1 MDVDAFVWFGHE
13 KLKKEDAKKFKE
25 ALEKENCDTSDF
37 TIKNDANAKAYFQ
50 ERQVACLIY
59 FNFYET
65 RAENGKQ
72 LKIN

>member
-37 TIKNDANAKAYFQ
+37 TIKNDAHAKTYIQ
-50 ERQVACLIY
+50 ERQVACLKLAW
-59 FNFYET
+59 NSLVT
-65 RAENGKQ
+65 A
-72 LKIN
+72 